1 VALGNAVAAAAPSL
15 GVLIGARALVG
26 AAAGGLVPGALV
38 LLADE
43 HSGPSQARK
52 QAALIAALGGGTALT
67 ALVGLAG
74 NANGWRAV
82 SALTAALSVVLIPLF
97 GLLSR
102 ITRSGRA
109 GLRSTASEPANQGQ
123 APASATWNSS
133 GWRWTSS
140 CSLDERWLSGPA
152 PR

>member
-52 QAALIAALGGGTALT
+52 QAAL
-67 ALVGLAG
+67 VGLAG

-82 SALTAALSVVLIPLF
+82 FALTAGLSVVLDSAARLVVTDHPKRS
-97 GLLSR
+97 SR
-102 ITRSGRA
+102 AEVDSVRA
-109 GLRSTASEPANQGQ
+109 GESRPSACLRDMEQLRMA
-123 APASATWNSS
+123 
-133 GWRWTSS
+133 
-140 CSLDERWLSGPA
+140 LDELLLVGRTLAERPSASLSWPV
-152 PR
+152 